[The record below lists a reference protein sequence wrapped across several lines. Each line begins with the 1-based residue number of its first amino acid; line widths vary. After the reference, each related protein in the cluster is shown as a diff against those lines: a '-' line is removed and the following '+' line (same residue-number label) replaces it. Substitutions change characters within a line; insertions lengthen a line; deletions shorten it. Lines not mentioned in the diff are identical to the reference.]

1 MEFNLRQRKVCPR
14 CNTLVHV
21 KRAVC
26 GCGHAF
32 ASKRKAQCTTNE
44 SVKRKRASESEK
56 ETDKVRR
63 ARRRAWLGI
72 LYIHD
77 TCFPK
82 NYNTALICH
91 NLCSRRGFPLQCF
104 SLFKF
109 RSGTH
114 ELNEELGRHRG
125 GKGVCCVGMNVRVF
139 VMYCENVQHIVLL
152 ELTFC
157 RICRNA
163 LEIVLKLWIVQTKPH
178 SSLWEEHFESLVALQ

>member
-1 MEFNLRQRKVCPR
+1 MLNEGFALLIANAMEFNLRLRKVCPR

-56 ETDKVRR
+56 ETDKVGR

-82 NYNTALICH
+82 NNNTALICH
-91 NLCSRRGFPLQCF
+91 NLHNQCSRRGFALQCF
-104 SLFKF
+104 
-109 RSGTH
+109 
-114 ELNEELGRHRG
+114 
-125 GKGVCCVGMNVRVF
+125 
-139 VMYCENVQHIVLL
+139 
-152 ELTFC
+152 
-157 RICRNA
+157 
-163 LEIVLKLWIVQTKPH
+163 
-178 SSLWEEHFESLVALQ
+178 

>member
-1 MEFNLRQRKVCPR
+1 MEFNLRLRKVCPR

-77 TCFPK
+77 TYFPK
-82 NYNTALICH
+82 NNNTTRICH
-91 NLCSRRGFPLQCF
+91 NLHNQCSRRGFALQCF
-104 SLFKF
+104 SFLQRLF
-109 RSGTH
+109 
-114 ELNEELGRHRG
+114 GRGSPQWDH
-125 GKGVCCVGMNVRVF
+125 
-139 VMYCENVQHIVLL
+139 
-152 ELTFC
+152 T
-157 RICRNA
+157 
-163 LEIVLKLWIVQTKPH
+163 
-178 SSLWEEHFESLVALQ
+178 

>member
-1 MEFNLRQRKVCPR
+1 MSTVYTQ
-14 CNTLVHV
+14 VHV

-56 ETDKVRR
+56 ETRR

-82 NYNTALICH
+82 NNTALICAQPMFTP
-91 NLCSRRGFPLQCF
+91 R
-104 SLFKF
+104 
-109 RSGTH
+109 
-114 ELNEELGRHRG
+114 
-125 GKGVCCVGMNVRVF
+125 VCTS
-139 VMYCENVQHIVLL
+139 VLL
-152 ELTFC
+152 
-157 RICRNA
+157 I
-163 LEIVLKLWIVQTKPH
+163 I
-178 SSLWEEHFESLVALQ
+178 